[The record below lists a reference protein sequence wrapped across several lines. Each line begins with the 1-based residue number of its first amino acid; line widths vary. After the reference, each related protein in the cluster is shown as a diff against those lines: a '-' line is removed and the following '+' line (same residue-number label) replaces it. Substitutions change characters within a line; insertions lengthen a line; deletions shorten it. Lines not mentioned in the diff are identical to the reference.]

1 MKLSHTRETGLTLAH
16 FKGVTVG
23 TKPHR
28 PACWQHISGEGSPT
42 GPQYPTRAEALADT
56 RAFAERTCGYV
67 DPTLAA
73 KGEILDADGCYPDGY
88 NASGLDRWGY
98 DVEGYDEQGY
108 TRDGYKRDGH
118 DARVFD
124 RQGFDYFGFD
134 RDASTDSAST
144 VSASTGTA
152 TPMNRAAHDAKVD
165 LLRIDFNLACRA
177 HAESLQAIS
186 DAERVLVETRQV
198 MHIMRE
204 AYYAASTARDDFL
217 KGQDNG

>member
-73 KGEILDADGCYPDGY
+73 KGEILDAD
-88 NASGLDRWGY
+88 
-98 DVEGYDEQGY
+98 
-108 TRDGYKRDGH
+108 
-118 DARVFD
+118 
-124 RQGFDYFGFD
+124 
-134 RDASTDSAST
+134 
-144 VSASTGTA
+144 SASTGTA
-152 TPMNRAAHDAKVD
+152 ITRMTPMNRAAHDAKVD

-177 HAESLQAIS
+177 HADSLQAIS

-198 MHIMRE
+198 MNIMRE
-204 AYYAASTARDDFL
+204 AYYGAVTARAHYRQ
-217 KGQDNG
+217 KIKT